1 VLKQF
6 SKIALIKEDLPFAE
20 RCKKEALKLRQNIE
34 KNCWDGNWY
43 LRAWFDDG
51 QLLGSSSNHECQID
65 SVSQSWSVLSGAG
78 DPERSRLAMEA
89 FNKHLVRRED
99 GIIQLLN
106 PPFDKSDMN
115 PGYIKGY
122 VPGVRE
128 NGGQYTHAAIWAA
141 MAYAN
146 MGDNLH
152 AWELLNI
159 INPVKHAVSP
169 EGVAKYKVEPY
180 VVAADVYALSPHI
193 GHGGWTWY
201 TGSAGL
207 MYRLIIESLLG
218 LRLEVD
224 ILYIEPRLPADWKKL
239 NITYRYKE
247 TNYLI
252 SIMQKYDDHIS
263 LQITVDGKILS
274 DSSIHLADD
283 KMEHSAEV
291 LISLQ
296 I

>member
-1 VLKQF
+1 L
-6 SKIALIKEDLPFAE
+6 DLVH
-20 RCKKEALKLRQNIE
+20 
-34 KNCWDGNWY
+34 W
-43 LRAWFDDG
+43 
-51 QLLGSSSNHECQID
+51 
-65 SVSQSWSVLSGAG
+65 
-78 DPERSRLAMEA
+78 
-89 FNKHLVRRED
+89 
-99 GIIQLLN
+99 
-106 PPFDKSDMN
+106 
-115 PGYIKGY
+115 
-122 VPGVRE
+122 
-128 NGGQYTHAAIWAA
+128 
-141 MAYAN
+141 
-146 MGDNLH
+146 
-152 AWELLNI
+152 
-159 INPVKHAVSP
+159 
-169 EGVAKYKVEPY
+169 
-180 VVAADVYALSPHI
+180 
-193 GHGGWTWY
+193 
-201 TGSAGL
+201 
-207 MYRLIIESLLG
+207 LIIESLLG